1 MKVLKII
8 IGITVL
14 VIALIFGYLAMLPS
28 TYSIERSITIEA
40 PQALIMEHL
49 AKFSDWENWSPWK
62 AKDPQAK
69 YTYEGKDG
77 VLGSKMSWVTSLP
90 TDNKNQ
96 IGEGGM
102 ILTELTKST
111 ATFELWF
118 VKPWEMTSKNGFE
131 LTTDGNKTIVRW
143 YDSGEFSFF
152 ARPAGKI
159 IKDKVGPDFE
169 SGLAKLKAL
178 VEKFAASI
186 EIIYVIEE
194 VIVDS
199 VSYYSLTDSVNREK
213 MTSTTE
219 TMLTGLTE
227 FAANND
233 IEVSGAPFTIYHYW
247 DSKTTKM
254 ECGIPVTDNSIEG
267 KDRITAGSTY
277 TGNALKTTHLGGYKN
292 SEKSHSSIGD
302 YVEIH
307 RKMIIGNP
315 WEVYIAGPMNE
326 PDTSKWITEIYY
338 PIQ

>member
-8 IGITVL
+8 IGIAAL
-14 VIALIFGYLAMLPS
+14 VIALSFGYLAMLPS
-28 TYSIERSITIEA
+28 NYTIERSITIDA
-40 PQALIMEHL
+40 PQTIVMEHL
-49 AKFSDWENWSPWK
+49 ANFSEWENWSPWK
-62 AKDPQAK
+62 AKDPEAK
-69 YTYEGKDG
+69 YTYEGDDG
-77 VLGSKMSWVTSLP
+77 AIGSKMSWVTSLTP
-90 TDNKNQ
+90 ENENQ

-102 ILTELTKST
+102 ILTELTTSK

-118 VKPWEMTSKNGFE
+118 LKPWEMTSKNAFE
-131 LTTDGNKTIVRW
+131 VSSEGGKTTVRW

-152 ARPAGKI
+152 ARPAGKVME
-159 IKDKVGPDFE
+159 DKVGPDFE

-194 VIVDS
+194 VMVDS
-199 VSYYSLTDSVNREK
+199 VSYYSLMDSVNREK
-213 MTSTTE
+213 MALTTE

-267 KDRITAGSTY
+267 KEGITAGSNY
-277 TGNALKTTHLGGYKN
+277 AGNALKTTHLGGYKN

-307 RKMIIGNP
+307 GKMIIGNP